1 MASRISR
8 NTFSGLMRKG
18 LDAAAFMEINRTPVM
33 FPMIFNVGQM
43 TGKFVEKL
51 ELGNVGKLVEKP
63 EGEALTLT
71 DMEQGW
77 LKRWTAKTMALGL
90 NITQEAIEDDQYGKI
105 AQMAGRMAAAAP
117 RTMEYDC
124 AVVFN
129 SGDATTYY
137 STNDSVALFAST
149 HKLTPTGPATFTSI
163 ETSAALSRTALQ
175 SALTTLNTQKD
186 EKGENIDQTPVY
198 LIVPPALEWKG
209 EELLAS
215 VFDPESDS
223 NAVNAVKSRRN
234 LQLLV
239 WKELTST
246 TSWFILCKEHGLWFL
261 RRMPIQ
267 TGQSGDFDTGDVK
280 YKVRCRYALEPWHPR
295 GIIGCY
301 A

>member
-8 NTFSGLMRKG
+8 SNFAALMRKG
-18 LDAAAFMEINRTPVM
+18 LDGAAFMEIQRTPVK

-43 TGKFVEKL
+43 TGRFVEKL

-63 EGEALTLT
+63 EGEALTMT
-71 DMEQGW
+71 EMEQGW

-90 NITQEAIEDDQYGKI
+90 QITQEAIEDDQYGKI
-105 AQMAGRMAAAAP
+105 GQMAGRMAAAAP

-124 AVVFN
+124 AVIFN

-137 STNDSVALFAST
+137 TTNDSKALFAT
-149 HKLTPTGPATFTSI
+149 NHNLTPSGPATFVSKATA
-163 ETSAALSRTALQ
+163 AALSRTSLQ

-198 LIVPPALEWKG
+198 LIVPPALEWKA

-215 VFDPESDS
+215 TYDPESDS
-223 NAVNAVKSRRN
+223 NAVNPVKSRRN
-234 LQLLV
+234 LQIMV
-239 WKELTST
+239 WKELTSS
-246 TSWFILCKEHGLWFL
+246 TSWFILCREHGLWFL
-261 RRMPIQ
+261 RRKPIQ
-267 TGQSGDFDTGDVK
+267 TGQSGDFATGDVK